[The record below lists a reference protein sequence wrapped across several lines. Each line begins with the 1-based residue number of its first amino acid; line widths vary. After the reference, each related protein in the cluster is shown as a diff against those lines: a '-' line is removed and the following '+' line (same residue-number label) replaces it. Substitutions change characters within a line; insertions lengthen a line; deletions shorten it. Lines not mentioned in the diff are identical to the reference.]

1 MELLT
6 VHMNDEE
13 AIADLTKQ
21 LKEVMTLDTVFVCIG
36 TDRNIGD
43 MLGPLVGTML
53 EENEDFDQTVFGT
66 VEEPAH
72 GLNIQS
78 VINHV
83 HKNYG
88 DKNIIAIDACIGD
101 IELVSRIRI
110 KDTPIHPGKGVG
122 KNIGAIGDYAI
133 VGIVSNRTCDL
144 SSIRFQYIQKM
155 AKIISRSIINAHMQL
170 KYEQLG
176 GALWEAY

>member
-1 MELLT
+1 MELLR

-21 LKEVMTLDTVFVCIG
+21 LKEVMTLDSVFVCIG
-36 TDRNIGD
+36 TDRCLGD
-43 MLGPLVGTML
+43 ILGPLVGTLL
-53 EENEDFDQTVFGT
+53 EENEDFDQKVFGT
-66 VEEPAH
+66 IENPAH
-72 GLNIQS
+72 GLNIEE
-78 VINHV
+78 ITNHV
-83 HKNYG
+83 YKHYG

-101 IELVSRIRI
+101 IELVSHIRLR
-110 KDTPIHPGKGVG
+110 DTPIHPGRGAG
-122 KNIGAIGDYAI
+122 KNLGAVGDYSI
-133 VGIVSNRTCDL
+133 VGIVSDNLCEL
-144 SSIRFQYIQKM
+144 SQIRFQYMHKM